1 MAKEIHTVQFV
12 SEDPNLEWETATLS
26 SATPNPS
33 NRFRIITKG
42 TYVNSGKE
50 HPFSITYQHN
60 DGTKDTRYKYTLST
74 SPRIDGSYGYDKIL
88 RLNLPPL
95 THATKVIINN
105 GNSLYR
111 KFDLFTDLQ
120 NATITNL
127 PYVKNTSS
135 YPNPDGYHYEITA
148 KDTEIDIKA
157 NEGYIFKENG
167 TIKYNQQL
175 LYNRGNATITA
186 NGTDTITFPLPK
198 DWDWEHQSSITLSL
212 KSVKDELVEK
222 TGGYLNMYLTNY
234 QELGEF
240 SRNVLTTFG
249 TNGVNVYNEVP
260 YISNLHILPIAI
272 PEDYQTEKTQVVVG
286 NHTVSTTMTGINN
299 NKLTVDLGTITVTK
313 QFNNAYDYNDVK
325 TRLVLPFTNNLD
337 LDIKHTIGKS
347 IHIKY
352 NIDIPTGDTTVT
364 LSEDG
369 YTFLTKQINLSRK
382 IPFITSATNQDQY
395 AVVNAFKTI
404 FDNQTLTAYLITEQ
418 YEPNLNNDYYETLEK
433 GQLKDYNG
441 NVKAHFTNNVN
452 LPIDEY
458 NLLNQQ
464 LESGVKIK

>member
-1 MAKEIHTVQFV
+1 MG
-12 SEDPNLEWETATLS
+12 
-26 SATPNPS
+26 
-33 NRFRIITKG
+33 ITM
-42 TYVNSGKE
+42 
-50 HPFSITYQHN
+50 
-60 DGTKDTRYKYTLST
+60 
-74 SPRIDGSYGYDKIL
+74 
-88 RLNLPPL
+88 
-95 THATKVIINN
+95 
-105 GNSLYR
+105 
-111 KFDLFTDLQ
+111 
-120 NATITNL
+120 
-127 PYVKNTSS
+127 
-135 YPNPDGYHYEITA
+135 

-175 LYNRGNATITA
+175 LYNRPTATITA
-186 NGTDTITFPLPK
+186 NGTDTIKFPLPK

-458 NLLNQQ
+458 TLLNQQ

>member
-1 MAKEIHTVQFV
+1 MAEVHNVQFV
-12 SEDPNLEWETATLS
+12 SDDPNLEWENSTLS
-26 SATPNPS
+26 SATENPT

-42 TYVNSGKE
+42 TYINSGKD
-50 HPFSITYQHN
+50 HPFSITYQYN
-60 DGTKDTRYKYTLST
+60 DGTKDTRYRYTLTASH
-74 SPRIDGSYGYDKIL
+74 RIDGTYIYHQII

-95 THATKVIINN
+95 TNATKVSINE

-111 KFDLFTDLQ
+111 VFDVTPDLQ
-120 NATITNL
+120 NATISNL
-127 PYVKNTSS
+127 PYVKNGAS
-135 YPNPDGYHYEITA
+135 YANPDGYHYEITA
-148 KDTEIDIKA
+148 ETKEIILKA

-167 TIKYNQQL
+167 TIKYNQAL
-175 LYNRGNATITA
+175 LYNRGTATITA
-186 NGTDTITFPLPK
+186 NGTDTIKFPLPSN
-198 DWDWEHQSSITLSL
+198 WDWEQQSVITLTL
-212 KSVKDELVEK
+212 KAVKDELVEQ

-234 QELGEF
+234 QELGVF
-240 SRNVLTTFG
+240 SHDVLTTFG

-260 YISNLHILPIAI
+260 YISNLHILPIVI
-272 PEDYQTEKTQVVVG
+272 PKDYQTEKTQVVVG

-452 LPIDEY
+452 LPFDEY
-458 NLLNQQ
+458 TLLNQQ